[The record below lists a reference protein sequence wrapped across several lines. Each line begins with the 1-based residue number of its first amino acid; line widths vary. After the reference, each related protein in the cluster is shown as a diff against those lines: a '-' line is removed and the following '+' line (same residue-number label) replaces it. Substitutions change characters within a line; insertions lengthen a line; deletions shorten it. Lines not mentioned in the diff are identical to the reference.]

1 MPPTASACGFE
12 ATTRRNAKSAKA
24 AKILLALRPS
34 RALRSVAG
42 SEPIRVLAQAWNDQP
57 SAVEPLQDRDDVQR
71 ENGDPAE
78 HQENAQHAAE
88 AERGEGDKARHQE
101 PAEDQHQLRD
111 HEDDAVLGVPLRFG

>member
-1 MPPTASACGFE
+1 MAPTASACAFE
-12 ATTRRNAKSAKA
+12 ATARRNAKG
-24 AKILLALRPS
+24 AKILFALLASRAL

-57 SAVEPLQDRDDVQR
+57 PAVEPLQDRDDVQR

-78 HQENAQHAAE
+78 HQENAEHAAE
-88 AERGEGDKARHQE
+88 AKRGEGDEARHQE

-111 HEDDAVLGVPLRFG
+111 HE